1 MVEARQG
8 LHGGEVT
15 GNLLWVR
22 YGEEHGVRGQLRY
35 QKREL
40 DRGANPVSVEEDEV
54 ELSRQT
60 RDDLG
65 SVADQ
70 EVHNVPRVAA
80 MQVLVGHLARA
91 GVPFDPGDVAVR
103 RSLACRSGEPGSVV
117 SIKDAISSR
126 RVRGLLRTETVLS
139 PAVPALG
146 WASCRA
152 PA

>member
-15 GNLLWVR
+15 ENLLWVR
-22 YGEEHGVRGQLRY
+22 YGEEHGVRGKLRH

-40 DRGANPVSVEEDEV
+40 DRSANPVSVEEDEV
-54 ELSRQT
+54 ERSRQT